1 MIPGGI
7 VRPGALTFQD
17 LQRYS
22 CGSRQEQ
29 LRITPMRFLLLFLV
43 LAFQVGA
50 APVVPKKGSKEF
62 REIMAA
68 VTDPVEDAVHQSVSF
83 RINHIMMEK
92 DWAFVDAL
100 PLTKAGKRI
109 NYAGTMFEEWIE
121 EADEVLW
128 VLLRYKRGRWYIV
141 EREFFTTEATW
152 IDWPHYFRAP
162 KGILPKLK
170 ID

>member
-1 MIPGGI
+1 M
-7 VRPGALTFQD
+7 RLLLLLAL
-17 LQRYS
+17 LL
-22 CGSRQEQ
+22 GSR
-29 LRITPMRFLLLFLV
+29 
-43 LAFQVGA
+43 VGA

-68 VTDPVEDAVHQSVSF
+68 VTDPVEDAVHQAVTF

-141 EREFFTTEATW
+141 EKEFFTTEATW
-152 IDWPHYFRAP
+152 IDWSHYFRAP
-162 KGILPKLK
+162 KGIFPKLK

>member
-1 MIPGGI
+1 
-7 VRPGALTFQD
+7 
-17 LQRYS
+17 
-22 CGSRQEQ
+22 
-29 LRITPMRFLLLFLV
+29 MRLLLL
-43 LAFQVGA
+43 LTLLLGSQVGA

-68 VTDPVEDAVHQSVSF
+68 VTDPVEDTVHQSVTF
-83 RINHIMMEK
+83 RINHIMMEG

-141 EREFFTTEATW
+141 EKEFFTIEATW

-162 KGILPKLK
+162 KGIFPKLK